1 MKLYG
6 GIEAGG
12 TKFVCVIGSGPQDI
26 RSEVRF
32 PTTSPAETI
41 ERTVTFFKEQAREFP
56 VAAVGVGAFGPVD
69 LDPASPTFGFITTT
83 PKLTWVNTDIVG
95 MLQSALGVPVAMDTD
110 VNVAALGEHRWGAAQ
125 HLDPAIYITVGTG
138 VGGGGIFNGKPM
150 HGLVHPEIGHM
161 RLPHDWQADPFAG
174 ACPYH
179 GDCFEGL
186 ACGPAIQ
193 QRWGQPG
200 QTLPDEHP
208 AWELESHYI
217 ALALVNLILCYSP
230 RRIVMGG
237 GVMRRPLFPLV
248 RRQVQ
253 RLLNGYVQS
262 PQITQAID
270 QYIVPP
276 AWGNQAGM
284 LGAIALAMDAV
295 QG

>member
-12 TKFVCVIGSGPQDI
+12 TKFVCVIASGPQDI
-26 RSEVRF
+26 RAELRF
-32 PTTSPAETI
+32 PTTGPAETLG
-41 ERTVTFFKEQAREFP
+41 RAVAFFKERARELP

-69 LDPASPTFGFITTT
+69 LNSDSPTFGFITTT
-83 PKLTWVNTDIVG
+83 PKLPWINTDIVG
-95 MLQSALGVPVAMDTD
+95 ALKAALGVPVAMDTD

-125 HLDPAIYITVGTG
+125 NLDPAIYLTIGTG
-138 VGGGGIFNGKPM
+138 IGGGGIFNGKPM

-161 RLPHDWQADPFAG
+161 RLPHDRQADPFAG

-179 GDCFEGL
+179 EDCFEGL

-193 QRWGQPG
+193 QRWGRPG

-208 AWELESHYI
+208 AWKLEAQYI
-217 ALALVNLILCYSP
+217 ALALVNLIVCYSP
-230 RRIVMGG
+230 QRIVIGG
-237 GVMRRPLFPLV
+237 GVMRDPLFPPV

-262 PQITQAID
+262 PQIIQHID
-270 QYIVPP
+270 RYIVPP
-276 AWGNQAGM
+276 ALGNQAGM

>member
-12 TKFVCVIGSGPQDI
+12 TKFVCVIAGGPHDV
-26 RSEVRF
+26 RAELRF
-32 PTTSPAETI
+32 PTTSPAETLQRAI
-41 ERTVTFFKEQAREFP
+41 AFFKERASELP

-83 PKLTWVNTDIVG
+83 PKLPWINTNIVG
-95 MLQSALGVPVAMDTD
+95 TLKTALGVPVAMDTD
-110 VNVAALGEHRWGAAQ
+110 VNVAALGEYRWGAAQ
-125 HLDPAIYITVGTG
+125 NLDPAIYLTVGTG
-138 VGGGGIFNGKPM
+138 IGGGGIFNGKPM

-161 RLPHDWQADPFAG
+161 RIPHDRQADPFAG

-193 QRWGQPG
+193 QRWAQPG
-200 QTLPDEHP
+200 ETLPDDHP
-208 AWELESHYI
+208 AWELEVQYI
-217 ALALVNLILCYSP
+217 ALALVNLIVCYSP
-230 RRIVMGG
+230 RRIVIGG
-237 GVMRRPLFPLV
+237 GVMRDKLFPSV

-253 RLLNGYVQS
+253 HLLNNYVQA
-262 PQITQAID
+262 PDIIQNIEG
-270 QYIVPP
+270 YIVPP
-276 AWGNQAGM
+276 ALGNQAGM

-295 QG
+295 QR

>member
-12 TKFVCVIGSGPQDI
+12 TKFVCVIASGPQDI
-26 RSEVRF
+26 RAELRF
-32 PTTSPAETI
+32 PTTGPAETLG
-41 ERTVTFFKEQAREFP
+41 RAVAFFKERARELP

-69 LDPASPTFGFITTT
+69 LDPDSPTFGFITTT
-83 PKLTWVNTDIVG
+83 PKLPWINTDIVG
-95 MLQSALGVPVAMDTD
+95 ALKTALGVPVAMDTD

-125 HLDPAIYITVGTG
+125 NLDPAIYLTVGTG
-138 VGGGGIFNGKPM
+138 IGGGGIFNGKPM

-161 RLPHDWQADPFAG
+161 RLPHDRQADPFAG

-208 AWELESHYI
+208 AWELEAQYI
-217 ALALVNLILCYSP
+217 ALALVNLIVCYSP
-230 RRIVMGG
+230 QRIVMGG
-237 GVMRRPLFPLV
+237 GVMRDPLFPPV

-262 PQITQAID
+262 PQIIQHID
-270 QYIVPP
+270 RYIVPP
-276 AWGNQAGM
+276 ALGNQAGM
-284 LGAIALAMDAV
+284 LGAIALAMDAE